1 MTTSPALA
9 LRFLTLM
16 LAIGAGAPAAAQFAG
31 STQDY
36 LSEFDRDRDGRVSLA
51 EYQDKLSEIF
61 RRMDYNGNGIV
72 DLDEFDPAVV
82 GPNTRPISLARHR
95 ARLAEVFRRQDVN
108 RNGYLDARELGA
120 PPR

>member
-1 MTTSPALA
+1 MTTGIAARLMTLA
-9 LRFLTLM
+9 LTM
-16 LAIGAGAPAAAQFAG
+16 AIAAPAAAQFAS

-36 LSEFDRDRDGRVSLA
+36 LSEYDRDRDGRVSLA
-51 EYQDKLSEIF
+51 EYQDKLSEVF
-61 RRMDYNGNGIV
+61 RRMDGNGNGIV

-82 GPNTRPISLARHR
+82 GPNTRPISLVRHR

-108 RNGYLDARELGA
+108 RNGYLDTRELGA

>member
-1 MTTSPALA
+1 MTTGAA
-9 LRFLTLM
+9 LRFTALM
-16 LAIGAGAPAAAQFAG
+16 LAMAGAAPAAGQFAS

-36 LSEFDRDRDGRVSLA
+36 LSEYDRDRDGRVSLA

-108 RNGYLDARELGA
+108 RNGYLDTRELGA

>member
-1 MTTSPALA
+1 VNAGAA
-9 LRFLTLM
+9 LRHVM
-16 LAIGAGAPAAAQFAG
+16 LAIMAIVAVPAAAQFA
-31 STQDY
+31 SSPQDY
-36 LSEFDRDRDGRVSLA
+36 LSEYDRDRDGRVSLT
-51 EYQDKLSEIF
+51 EYQDKLSEVF

-108 RNGYLDARELGA
+108 RNGYLDTRELGA

>member
-1 MTTSPALA
+1 VTWRVVAGLLALA
-9 LRFLTLM
+9 L
-16 LAIGAGAPAAAQFAG
+16 AAPAAAQFAA

-36 LSEFDRDRDGRVSLA
+36 LGEYDRDGDGRVSLT
-51 EYQDKLSEIF
+51 EYQDKLSDVF
-61 RRMDYNGNGIV
+61 RQMDVNGNGIV

-95 ARLAEVFRRQDVN
+95 ARLGEVFRRQDVN
-108 RNGYLDARELGA
+108 HNGYLDARELGA

>member
-1 MTTSPALA
+1 MSMRGFAFALVLFA
-9 LRFLTLM
+9 
-16 LAIGAGAPAAAQFAG
+16 APAAAQFAS

-36 LSEFDRDRDGRVSLA
+36 LGEFDRDGDGRISLG
-51 EYQDKLSEIF
+51 EYQDKLSDAF
-61 RRMDYNGNGIV
+61 LQMDANRNGVV

-82 GPNTRPISLARHR
+82 GPNTRPISLVRHR
-95 ARLAEVFRRQDVN
+95 ARLGEVFKRQDAN

>member
-1 MTTSPALA
+1 MTARRIVWLLA
-9 LRFLTLM
+9 LT
-16 LAIGAGAPAAAQFAG
+16 AAPASAQFAA

-36 LSEFDRDRDGRVSLA
+36 LGEFDRDGDGRVSVV
-51 EYQDKLSEIF
+51 EYQDKLSDVF
-61 RRMDYNGNGIV
+61 LQMDTNGNGIV

-95 ARLAEVFRRQDVN
+95 ARLGEVFKRQDAN
-108 RNGYLDARELGA
+108 RNGFLDARELGA

>member
-1 MTTSPALA
+1 MKRRRGALA
-9 LRFLTLM
+9 L
-16 LAIGAGAPAAAQFAG
+16 LAALCAGPAPAQYG
-31 STQDY
+31 GTTRDY
-36 LSEFDRDRDGRVSLA
+36 LREYDRDGDGRVSLV
-51 EYQDKLSEIF
+51 EYQDKLSEVF
-61 RRMDYNGNGIV
+61 RQMDRNGNGVV

-108 RNGYLDARELGA
+108 RDGYLDARELGA

>member
-1 MTTSPALA
+1 MNLTPFFLALA
-9 LRFLTLM
+9 ATTV
-16 LAIGAGAPAAAQFAG
+16 AAPAAGQFAS

-36 LSEFDRDRDGRVSLA
+36 LSEYDRDRDGRVSLA
-51 EYQDKLSEIF
+51 EYQDKLSEVF
-61 RRMDYNGNGIV
+61 RRMDYNGDGIV

-108 RNGYLDARELGA
+108 RNGYLDTRELGA

>member
-1 MTTSPALA
+1 MILRHLAGLLAAFAL
-9 LRFLTLM
+9 
-16 LAIGAGAPAAAQFAG
+16 PVSAQYAS

-36 LSEFDRDRDGRVSLA
+36 LGEFDRDGDGRVSLV
-51 EYQDKLSEIF
+51 EYQDKLSDVF
-61 RRMDYNGNGIV
+61 LRMDVNGNGVV

-95 ARLAEVFRRQDVN
+95 SRLGDVFRRQDVN

-120 PPR
+120 PPQ

>member
-1 MTTSPALA
+1 MSLAVRCGAALVAALLVALPAH
-9 LRFLTLM
+9 
-16 LAIGAGAPAAAQFAG
+16 AQFAR

-36 LSEFDRDRDGRVSLA
+36 LQEFDADADGRVSLA
-51 EYQDKLSEIF
+51 EYQYKLSDVF
-61 RRMDYNGNGIV
+61 RRMDVDGNGIV

-95 ARLAEVFRRQDVN
+95 ARLAEVFRRQDVD
-108 RNGYLDARELGA
+108 RNGYLDARELAA

>member
-1 MTTSPALA
+1 MTRRL
-9 LRFLTLM
+9 
-16 LAIGAGAPAAAQFAG
+16 LAILLAAFVPPAAAQYAS

-36 LSEFDRDRDGRVSLA
+36 LGEFDRDGDGRVSLV
-51 EYQDKLSEIF
+51 EYQDKLSDVF
-61 RRMDYNGNGIV
+61 LQMDTNGNGIV

-95 ARLAEVFRRQDVN
+95 SRLGEVFRRQDVN
-108 RNGYLDARELGA
+108 HNGYLDARELGA

>member
-1 MTTSPALA
+1 MRRGRCALA
-9 LRFLTLM
+9 L
-16 LAIGAGAPAAAQFAG
+16 LAALCAGPAQSQYG
-31 STQDY
+31 DTTRDY
-36 LSEFDRDRDGRVSLA
+36 LREYDRDGDGRVSLV
-51 EYQDKLSEIF
+51 EYQDKLSDVF
-61 RRMDYNGNGIV
+61 HQMDRNGNGVV

-108 RNGYLDARELGA
+108 RDGYLDARELGA

>member
-1 MTTSPALA
+1 MKA
-9 LRFLTLM
+9 LRGLSLVLVL
-16 LAIGAGAPAAAQFAG
+16 LAALPASAQFAD
-31 STQDY
+31 TTRDY
-36 LSEFDRDRDGRVSLA
+36 LREFDRDGDGRISLA
-51 EYQDKLSEIF
+51 EYQDKLSDAF
-61 RRMDYNGNGIV
+61 LQMDRNGNGIV

-108 RNGYLDARELGA
+108 RNGYLDVRELGA